1 MPFPFSNQDDEED
14 AVARYKNM
22 GSVQTS
28 NPLDSMGDDGQNYQK
43 MLVDQ
48 LNAPAPEQQGF
59 SDNAFLAA
67 LSNSAAKLGTI
78 GGKSAESDSVQR
90 YADILD
96 RNKQAQQ
103 QNAQAQMAKRQD
115 ILYKLASLKDASAN
129 KQMDI
134 AQSKTGKDTE
144 FQREKEL
151 LGMRL
156 AGERQMSKDKNL
168 MAQQTTQQKQVA
180 KPTVAQQAVD
190 RNFARDYNDYIAQGG
205 FAEAEKGLSK
215 VRNVAD
221 QLRKDQSLT
230 GAMSGLTPDWVKS
243 FTNPKAIDV
252 RDNLEDVVQRGMRQ
266 IMGAQFTEAE
276 GKRLLARA
284 YNPSLP
290 ASVNAERVE
299 KLADSM
305 EQMAKAKSA
314 AAHYYET
321 NGTLAGFQGATAN
334 SIDEMLADIDKIKP
348 KGDNDVMAAE
358 PPKGPA
364 KPAASTGPKPGD
376 IVKGYQFS
384 GGDPSDKN
392 NWVKVK

>member
-115 ILYKLASLKDASAN
+115 ILYKLASLKDAKAAKD
-129 KQMDI
+129 KQLVER
-134 AQSKTGKDTE
+134 AK
-144 FQREKEL
+144 EKEADRAFDL
-151 LGMRL
+151 KRDRL
-156 AGERQMSKDKNL
+156 KAD
-168 MAQQTTQQKQVA
+168 MAVAAKAPTATSQQPA
-180 KPTVAQQAVD
+180 KGTVAQQAVD
-190 RNFARDYNDYIAQGG
+190 RNFAKDYNDYIALGG
-205 FAEAEKGLSK
+205 FFESMKGIDK
-215 VRNVAD
+215 VNSVGNELEND
-221 QLRKDQSLT
+221 ESLT
-230 GAMSGLTPDWVKS
+230 GPMVGLTPDWARS

-252 RDNLEDVVQRGMRQ
+252 RQNLEDVVQRGMRQ
-266 IMGAQFTEAE
+266 IMGPQFTENE
-276 GKRLLARA
+276 GKRLIDRA

-290 ASVNAERVE
+290 TSYNAARVK
-299 KLADSM
+299 KLTEM
-305 EQMAKAKSA
+305 MKQMAKAKNEA
-314 AAHYYET
+314 VNYYEE
-321 NGTLAGFQGATAN
+321 NGTLAGFKGAKIN
-334 SIDEMLADIDKIKP
+334 SIDDILAEIDQIKP
-348 KGDNDVMAAE
+348 KGDSDVMAAE
-358 PPKGPA
+358 PVKGA
-364 KPAASTGPKPGD
+364 TINKGPKPGD
-376 IVKGYQFS
+376 IVKGYQFN

-392 NWVKVK
+392 NWTKVK